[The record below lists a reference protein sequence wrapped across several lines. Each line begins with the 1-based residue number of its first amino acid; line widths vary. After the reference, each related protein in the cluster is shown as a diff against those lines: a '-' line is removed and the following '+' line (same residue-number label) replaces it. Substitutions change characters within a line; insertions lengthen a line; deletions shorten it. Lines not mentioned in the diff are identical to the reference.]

1 MSLKFKGLL
10 TVGTVCFTTGLFS
23 AFQAQA
29 QHESPKPITGRF
41 IQEKNMDKTVD
52 PGNDFF
58 EYANGN
64 WVKSNPIP
72 AKETRYGTF
81 TVLRDNNNK
90 KVQTILVDA
99 SKTPQPK
106 GSVKQRVG
114 DMYYSAMDTVTIE
127 KRGYAPIRTDLERI
141 GQIKNVDGIINE
153 LTYERVNGLGGSLLF
168 VGVGQDSKHPDTYI
182 TSVGAGGTALPDRD
196 NYLKNDPRSLKIQAA
211 YKKYIADLFAL
222 TGVPAEQGAKNAET
236 IFAIEK
242 EIAKA
247 QKSRVELRDP
257 NANYNKVNIDEFS
270 KQYKNF
276 NFRQILTAS
285 KITGQDSMLASQPRV
300 IKRVDS
306 LLTAVPVSDWQTFL
320 KWKMISGNAGSLSSP
335 FVKAN
340 FNYSSALSGQQVQT
354 PRNERMANLVDGSLG
369 DLLGQLYVE
378 KYFPQAA
385 KTYMVNLVENLKV
398 TLGERIQGLDWMS
411 PETKQ
416 RALKKLA
423 AFSVKIAFPDK
434 WQNYDGLVIN
444 RDDYYG
450 NLKRISVWRYN
461 ENIGHLGKPV
471 DKTRMGMTPPTV
483 NASYSPNRNEITFP
497 AGILQAPFFD
507 FDADDAMNY
516 GGIGAVIGHEMTHGF
531 DDQGRQFDADG
542 ALRDWWKKEDADK
555 FKERADKVV
564 QQFNNFVILD
574 SIHVNG
580 KLTLGENIADLG
592 GLNIAYAAFKKTK
605 EGKSNV
611 KIDGFTPDQR
621 FFMSWAQVWR
631 SSQRPESA
639 QQRIQTDPHSPEQ
652 FRTNAPIVN
661 MDAWYNAFDIKPTN
675 KLYKKPEDRIKIW

>member
-1 MSLKFKGLL
+1 MKLKPLL
-10 TVGTVCFTTGLFS
+10 IIGAACLAAGMLSSFE
-23 AFQAQA
+23 AQA
-29 QHESPKPITGRF
+29 QHDSPKSIASRF
-41 IQEKNMDKTVD
+41 IVEKNMDKTVP

-58 EYANGN
+58 EFANGN
-64 WVKSNPIP
+64 WVKENPIP

-81 TVLRDNNNK
+81 AVLRDNNNK
-90 KVQTILVDA
+90 NVQSILVEA
-99 SKTPQPK
+99 SKPGQPK

-114 DMYYSAMDTVTIE
+114 DMYYSAMDSVTIE
-127 KRGYAPIRTDLERI
+127 KRGYAPIRFDLERI
-141 GQIKNVDGIINE
+141 SQIKSVEGVINE
-153 LTYERVNGLGGSLLF
+153 ITYERVNGLGGSLIN

-182 TSVGAGGTALPDRD
+182 VSVGAGGTALPDRD

-222 TGVPAEQGAKNAET
+222 TGVPTEQGVKNAEI

-242 EIAKA
+242 EIAKS

-257 NANYNKVNIDEFS
+257 NANYNKVNIDAFS
-270 KQYKNF
+270 TNYKNF
-276 NFRQILTAS
+276 NFRQILAAS
-285 KITGQDSMLASQPRV
+285 KIIGQDSMLASQPKV
-300 IKRVDS
+300 IKKVDS
-306 LLTAVPVSDWQTFL
+306 LLSAVPVADWQMFL
-320 KWKMISGNAGSLSSP
+320 KWKIISGNAGSLSSA
-335 FVKAN
+335 FVKAS
-340 FNYSSALSGQQVQT
+340 FAYSSALSGQQVQT
-354 PRNERMANLVDGSLG
+354 PRNERMANLVDGNLG
-369 DLLGQLYVE
+369 DLLGQLYVQ

-385 KTYMVNLVENLKV
+385 KTYMVNLVNNLKV

-411 PETKQ
+411 AETKA

-434 WQNYDGLVIN
+434 WQTYDGLVIN

-450 NLKRISVWRYN
+450 NLKRVAVWRYN

-531 DDQGRQFDADG
+531 DDQGRQFDFDG
-542 ALRDWWKKEDADK
+542 ALRDWWTKDDAAN
-555 FKERADKVV
+555 FKARADKVV
-564 QQFNNFVILD
+564 EQYNNFVILD

-605 EGKSNV
+605 QGQSNT

-652 FRTNAPIVN
+652 FRTNAPITN

>member
-1 MSLKFKGLL
+1 MKLKPLL
-10 TVGTVCFTTGLFS
+10 TIGAACLAAGMLGS
-23 AFQAQA
+23 LEAQA
-29 QHESPKPITGRF
+29 QHDSPKSIAGRF
-41 IQEKNMDKTVD
+41 IVEKNMDKTVP
-52 PGNDFF
+52 PGDDFF

-64 WVKSNPIP
+64 WVKDNPIP

-81 TVLRDNNNK
+81 AVLRDANNK
-90 KVQTILVDA
+90 KVQSILVEA
-99 SKTPQPK
+99 SKPGQPK
-106 GSVKQRVG
+106 GSAKQRVG
-114 DMYYSAMDTVTIE
+114 DMYYSAMDSLTIE
-127 KRGYAPIRTDLERI
+127 KRGYAPIRFDLERI
-141 GQIKNVDGIINE
+141 SQIKTVEGVINE
-153 LTYERVNGLGGSLLF
+153 ITYERVNGLGGSLIN

-182 TSVGAGGTALPDRD
+182 VSVGAGGTALPDRD

-222 TGVPAEQGAKNAET
+222 TGVPTEQGVKNAEI

-242 EIAKA
+242 EIAKS

-257 NANYNKVNIDEFS
+257 NANYNKVNIDAFS
-270 KQYKNF
+270 TNYKNF
-276 NFRQILTAS
+276 NFRQILANS

-300 IKRVDS
+300 IKKVDS
-306 LLTAVPVSDWQTFL
+306 LLSAVPVADWQTFL
-320 KWKMISGNAGSLSSP
+320 KWKIISGNAGSLSSP
-335 FVKAN
+335 FVKAS
-340 FNYSSALSGQQVQT
+340 FAYSSTLSGQQVQT

-369 DLLGQLYVE
+369 DLLGQLYVQ

-385 KTYMVNLVENLKV
+385 KTYMVNLVNNLKIA
-398 TLGERIQGLDWMS
+398 LGERIQGLDWMS
-411 PETKQ
+411 AETKA

-434 WQNYDGLVIN
+434 WQTYDGLVIN

-450 NLKRISVWRYN
+450 NLRRIAIWRYN

-531 DDQGRQFDADG
+531 DDQGRQYDADG
-542 ALRDWWKKEDADK
+542 ALRDWWTKEDADK
-555 FKERADKVV
+555 FKARAQKVV
-564 QQFNNFVILD
+564 DQYNAFVILD

-580 KLTLGENIADLG
+580 KLTLGENLADLG
-592 GLNIAYAAFKKTK
+592 GLNVAYAAFKKTK
-605 EGKSNV
+605 EGQSNT

-652 FRTNAPIVN
+652 FRTNAPITN
-661 MDAWYNAFDIKPTN
+661 MDAWYQAFDIKPTN